1 MSQERLLKILLAPR
15 VTEKGTR
22 LAEKHRQF
30 VFKVLRD
37 ANKQEIK
44 AAVESLFEVK
54 VKAVQVLNVKGKER
68 RFGQRI
74 GRRQDWKKA
83 YISLQEGYD
92 INFAG
97 VNV

>member
-15 VTEKGTR
+15 ISEKATR
-22 LAEKHRQF
+22 VAEKHRQF

-44 AAVESLFEVK
+44 AAVEQLFEVK
-54 VKAVQVLNVKGKER
+54 VKSVQVLNVPGKER

-97 VNV
+97 ASV